1 MKRITIQ
8 KKGFLYRMDE
18 YNDNNNNKV
27 NIKGNKVGST
37 LSKMSGHYEY
47 TALQSNTQLGT
58 ETEMLINIIDLLVN
72 AGNLSEIE
80 GIKVK
85 HLISNDK
92 GRRL

>member
-1 MKRITIQ
+1 MKEESLLLLSDLQKLINQVVLIDYTIII
-8 KKGFLYRMDE
+8 L
-18 YNDNNNNKV
+18 V
-27 NIKGNKVGST
+27 GNT

-92 GRRL
+92 DRRL